1 MPTLLFSPA
10 SDRDIDDI
18 WRYVAQDSEF
28 QADRL
33 ITKFREKLQHLAK
46 WNTMGRPRPEFGKDC
61 RSYPFGKYCF
71 FFRPID
77 DGIEVI
83 RIIHSA
89 RDLDQIT
96 FPK

>member
-1 MPTLLFSPA
+1 MPTLIFSPA

-18 WRYVAQDSEF
+18 WRYVAKDSEF

-33 ITKFREKLQHLAK
+33 ITKFREKLEHLAK
-46 WNTMGRPRPEFGKDC
+46 WNTMGRPRPE
-61 RSYPFGKYCF
+61 FGKYCF

>member
-1 MPTLLFSPA
+1 MPTLLYSQA

-33 ITKFREKLQHLAK
+33 IAKFREKLQQLAR
-46 WNTMGRPRPEFGKDC
+46 WNTMGRPRPELGKGC

-71 FFRPID
+71 YFRTLEN
-77 DGIEVI
+77 GIEVI
-83 RIIHSA
+83 RVLHSA
-89 RDLDQIT
+89 RDLDQIS